1 MSDQET
7 VWRTQKTRAPGDYLS
22 AAKRQ
27 TRKVSGHELVTEY
40 LLNALRVRRGFALL
54 HFEEKTGQSASQIL
68 PALQRCEQLSLLT
81 LKNEHVLLSDF
92 GYDHLD
98 SLLAQLTED

>member
-1 MSDQET
+1 M
-7 VWRTQKTRAPGDYLS
+7 
-22 AAKRQ
+22 
-27 TRKVSGHELVTEY
+27 
-40 LLNALRVRRGFALL
+40 
-54 HFEEKTGQSASQIL
+54 SASQIL

-98 SLLAQLTED
+98 SLLAELTED

>member
-1 MSDQET
+1 MITNSPANTKDS
-7 VWRTQKTRAPGDYLS
+7 RTGDYLT
-22 AAKRQ
+22 APNRQ
-27 TRKVSGHELVTEY
+27 IRTVSGHELVTEY

-68 PALQRCEQLSLLT
+68 PALKRCEQLTLLT
-81 LKNEHVLLSDF
+81 LKNEHVLLTDF